1 MRKIFHI
8 LPFLFIA
15 TVWYGCMP
23 TRTKS
28 VDPLAGSE
36 IPVEWEALDQ
46 NNSFSDDQNAT
57 YWMDSFENK
66 SLNEAVYTAWIA
78 NPNLVAMAEQTLAR
92 GEEAVIAGASIIP
105 QANLGVNGSR
115 SKRNLIGFGFPNGS
129 TSFTTESFS
138 SGINLSWEVDLWGK
152 LRDQRNS
159 AKKRFEGA
167 KADYEGARLSLA
179 GQVARAWYG
188 IVESEQ
194 QLELA
199 EQMTETFEKNQAFI
213 ANRFANGLASS
224 LENDLATSALASSR
238 ATETMRERV
247 RNAQVKELESFL
259 GAYPRGD
266 VDRNFSD
273 ALPELTLA
281 PLPPAPAQA
290 LENRPDLQ
298 SARLQL
304 EASGYDLSAAKM
316 NLLPSFSLSGGP
328 GSRSEEFGDL
338 LDNRFRTWEISGSVT
353 QPLFNGGRIR
363 SNIRR
368 SEALRKAAEAN
379 YRAVALRAFTE
390 AETLLTNESFLQK
403 EENYLNNA
411 SIAAQTVAKT
421 SWDRYQRGVQGIFD
435 TLESQRRAFDA
446 ESRLLS
452 SRKERIFN
460 RINLF
465 LALGT
470 PALPSKP

>member
-1 MRKIFHI
+1 
-8 LPFLFIA
+8 
-15 TVWYGCMP
+15 
-23 TRTKS
+23 
-28 VDPLAGSE
+28 
-36 IPVEWEALDQ
+36 
-46 NNSFSDDQNAT
+46 
-57 YWMDSFENK
+57 MDGFFENQ

-78 NPNLVAMAEQTLAR
+78 NPSLVAMAEQTLAR

-167 KADYEGARLSLA
+167 KADYEGGLSLA

-259 GAYPRGD
+259 EPIQRGD

-290 LENRPDLQ
+290 MENRPDLAV
-298 SARLQL
+298 SPF
-304 EASGYDLSAAKM
+304 ET
-316 NLLPSFSLSGGP
+316 
-328 GSRSEEFGDL
+328 GS
-338 LDNRFRTWEISGSVT
+338 
-353 QPLFNGGRIR
+353 
-363 SNIRR
+363 
-368 SEALRKAAEAN
+368 
-379 YRAVALRAFTE
+379 
-390 AETLLTNESFLQK
+390 
-403 EENYLNNA
+403 
-411 SIAAQTVAKT
+411 
-421 SWDRYQRGVQGIFD
+421 
-435 TLESQRRAFDA
+435 
-446 ESRLLS
+446 
-452 SRKERIFN
+452 ERV
-460 RINLF
+460 
-465 LALGT
+465 
-470 PALPSKP
+470 